1 MINNECDSI
10 AFLGPIVANEYQ
22 ELANRTI
29 NPDLVGSEL
38 LLDGLMGLNGEAG
51 EAIDICKKW
60 LFQGHNFDR
69 EHLIEELGDIAW
81 YLAITCTALNVK
93 LGTVMEDNIKKL
105 SKRYPEGFTAAQS
118 INRR

>member
-1 MINNECDSI
+1 MINNECDAI
-10 AFLGPIVANEYQ
+10 AFLAPIVANEYQ

>member
-1 MINNECDSI
+1 MITNGEYPMI
-10 AFLGPIVANEYQ
+10 ANTYQ

-60 LFQGHNFDR
+60 LFQG
-69 EHLIEELGDIAW
+69 
-81 YLAITCTALNVK
+81 ALNVK

-105 SKRYPEGFTAAQS
+105 SERYPEGFTAAQS